1 MSVEDP
7 TSLLEDLMSEDPP
20 SRLLAAGKLVELA
33 SSLSVER
40 IEKELFPHLRY
51 ILEVADNEDEFLV
64 ALAESAGKVVEINS
78 KSAGVRKA
86 ASEFFETLLNSSD
99 PRTREAALRGL
110 CKAVEGDGGLAGSVG
125 ERLARGPPT
134 AKAASASF
142 IASIV
147 ATDNTEVVSI
157 LPRLLDDGCLGV
169 RRAAL
174 RAIGV
179 WLRSGRVEGLRG
191 PTLSK
196 MAKLIDPATPEPLL
210 LELLSPNLLQP
221 LMKELPPSVSTTIT
235 NTVFSLIDSSAT
247 SWRIKL
253 ISLENFSLFA
263 QRYSADS
270 SSFRDYVIRIFE
282 ANDPQIKGAIIRMIE
297 ALMSSKT
304 NCESLLSLIDSFYKE
319 KSPYVVSALYGLIA
333 KALFLSDPPQKS
345 LLFAVESSL
354 TGAPKADRKA
364 TGVLLEAAILRG
376 LNGETLAKYMASQA
390 SDPAWK
396 TRRLALVALGKAALC
411 LAEDT
416 SRGADSIRSQ
426 LIAMARCFGKD
437 VVLSNRK
444 LVVETLGR
452 LGAEGA
458 REASGLLTV
467 WSGTNSYLYR
477 ISALQ
482 GLASFVDFAPTEEA
496 NRLSRAVF
504 EILGNERVVNVKIA
518 MAKCA
523 AAIRT
528 KLDAKTLAFV
538 AELLKAV
545 AKADADPDVLYYT
558 DIALNNYQ

>member
-1 MSVEDP
+1 
-7 TSLLEDLMSEDPP
+7 MSEDPP
-20 SRLLAAGKLVELA
+20 SRLVAAGKLVELA
-33 SSLSVER
+33 SSLSTER

-64 ALAESAGKVVEINS
+64 ALAESAGKVVAINS

-110 CKAVEGDGGLAGSVG
+110 CKAVEGDGRLAGSVV

-142 IASIV
+142 IASI
-147 ATDNTEVVSI
+147 ANTDNTEVVAV

-179 WLRSGRVEGLRG
+179 WLRSGRAEGLRG
-191 PTLSK
+191 STLSK
-196 MAKLIDPATPEPLL
+196 MAKLIDPSTPEPLL

-221 LMKELPPSVSTTIT
+221 LMKELPASSSTAIA

-253 ISLENFSLFA
+253 ISLENFALFS
-263 QRYSADS
+263 QRYSADPA
-270 SSFRDYVIRIFE
+270 SFKDYIVRIYE
-282 ANDPQIKGAIIRMIE
+282 ANDPQIKGAIIRMVE
-297 ALMSSKT
+297 GLMSSKSS
-304 NCESLLSLIDSFYKE
+304 CESLLSLIDSFYKE
-319 KSPYVVSALYGLIA
+319 KSSSVVSALYGLIA

-345 LLFAVESSL
+345 LVLAVESSL
-354 TGAPKADRKA
+354 TGAVKAERKA
-364 TGVLLEAAILRG
+364 TGVLLEAAIIRG
-376 LNGETLAKYMASQA
+376 LNGETLAKYMAGQA

-411 LAEDT
+411 LAEDD
-416 SRGADSIRSQ
+416 SRAADSTRSQ
-426 LIAMARCFGKD
+426 LIAMAKCFGKD

-452 LGAEGA
+452 LRAEGA
-458 REASGLLTV
+458 KEAFDLLAL
-467 WSGTNSYLYR
+467 WSKTNSYLYR

-482 GLASFVDFAPTEEA
+482 GLAAFVEFAPPDEA
-496 NRLSRAVF
+496 NRLCLALF
-504 EILGNERVVNVKIA
+504 ENLRKEPIVNVKIA
-518 MAKCA
+518 MAKCTA
-523 AAIRT
+523 ALRP
-528 KLDAKTLAFV
+528 KVDPKTAAFIV
-538 AELLKAV
+538 DVFKDV
-545 AKADADPDVLYYT
+545 AKGDTDPDVLYYT
-558 DIALNNYQ
+558 DIALNNNQ